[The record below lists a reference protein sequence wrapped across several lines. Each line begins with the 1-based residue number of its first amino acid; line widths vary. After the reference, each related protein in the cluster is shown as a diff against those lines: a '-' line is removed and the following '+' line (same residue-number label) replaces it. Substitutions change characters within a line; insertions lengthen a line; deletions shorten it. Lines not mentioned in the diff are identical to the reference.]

1 VGKSHVCLLLCSG
14 RFLVVSEAV
23 CIMGWSQLYLDIKF
37 ARAGRVLG
45 ECEYGGFENQI
56 VLLDFDWSLGVA
68 KDTPRRNADPIRK
81 PKFDQLRL
89 TKRFDASSI
98 PLLGC
103 LSTRDT
109 IESACITVAHAVGN
123 SPGQGM
129 RKAMEVKVVSARLES
144 LTLNM
149 SNQGKS
155 IVVQEDITI
164 SYSTIYVKRY
174 VMGPDGQ
181 YTNTAK
187 TYQSKAANAIGL
199 N

>member
-1 VGKSHVCLLLCSG
+1 VGKFHVCLLLCSG

-23 CIMGWSQLYLDIKF
+23 RIMGWSQLYLDIKF

-68 KDTPRRNADPIRK
+68 HDTPRRNADPIRK
-81 PKFDQLRL
+81 PKFEQLRL

-109 IESACITVAHAVGN
+109 IESACITV
-123 SPGQGM
+123 
-129 RKAMEVKVVSARLES
+129 AMEVKVVSARLES

-187 TYQSKAANAIGL
+187 TYQSRAANPLGL